1 MADSKAVILIGM
13 PGAGK
18 STIGVMLAKLL
29 AKPFVDTDLMIQQL
43 CGTTLQ
49 HHLDEFGFESLRNL
63 EHRVLLTGGFQNKVV
78 ATGGSVV
85 YSTAGMTRLK
95 HEGLCV
101 FLDVPL
107 AVLTRR
113 VNNMTCDRVYARA
126 KPTTEALKILYE
138 CRGTQFDENLVL
150 AFIQTIGLYPPGS
163 IVELHNNCVGL
174 VVATNDRSRHL
185 PKVLILRDEDR
196 QVCKHR
202 YVDLS
207 LTLSGELSTHYQI
220 KNVQRDGYSD
230 IFLRDCFQQGLLLHL

>member
-113 VNNMTCDRVYARA
+113 VNNMSTRGIAAAPGTTFETLYHERMPLYRRYADITLDCG
-126 KPTTEALKILYE
+126 P
-138 CRGTQFDENLVL
+138 DEQPKSQDDVL
-150 AFIQTIGLYPPGS
+150 AEI
-163 IVELHNNCVGL
+163 LHQL
-174 VVATNDRSRHL
+174 ESRA
-185 PKVLILRDEDR
+185 I
-196 QVCKHR
+196 
-202 YVDLS
+202 
-207 LTLSGELSTHYQI
+207 
-220 KNVQRDGYSD
+220 
-230 IFLRDCFQQGLLLHL
+230 